1 MPERSA
7 GPKWAVLLARIWA
20 IAAYVLVAVA
30 FFAGTVWL
38 VMAKEVKKLTGTEA
52 VLAWVVGLA
61 ALPAAVL
68 TVAIVRAAVVAIAR
82 GEQGT
87 ADISDHLKRLE
98 SLIETL
104 HDSTRRLVDLSR
116 MSDAAK
122 SLLFRQREVEAME
135 ELLHDYLMRQDYTAA
150 EQFADEVE
158 RRLGQLE
165 QAQRMRQEIAAA
177 RETTMEQKIE
187 SAIKRV
193 HDLVADYQWARALR
207 VTQRLLRVQ
216 GDHPKVAALP
226 GLIHEA
232 RTRHKLEL
240 LHDYDQAVK
249 RNDIERS
256 IQLLHEL
263 DKYLTPQEAA
273 ALEESAR
280 GVFKARLHTLGVQ
293 FSMRVTEENWAEAIA
308 IGHEIMQE
316 FPNSRMAK
324 EVSEKMDRLVAL
336 AAQEKR

>member
-1 MPERSA
+1 
-7 GPKWAVLLARIWA
+7 LARIWA

-104 HDSTRRLVDLSR
+104 HDSTRRLVDLSQ

-135 ELLHDYLMRQDYTAA
+135 ELLHDYLIRQDYAAA
-150 EQFADEVE
+150 EQFADEVA
-158 RRLGQLE
+158 RRLGQPE
-165 QAQRMRQEIAAA
+165 QAQRMRQVIAAA
-177 RETTMEQKIE
+177 RETTMEQKIDA
-187 SAIKRV
+187 AIKRV
-193 HDLVADYQWARALR
+193 HELMDDYQWPRARR
-207 VTQRLLRVQ
+207 VTRRLLRVQ
-216 GDHPKVAALP
+216 GDHPRVAALP
-226 GLIHEA
+226 QLIHQA
-232 RTRHKLEL
+232 RSRHKLEL
-240 LHDYDQAVK
+240 LRDYDEAVK